1 MIDFEQLRKVYQ
13 FGKDLSI
20 KDIQAFFKAA
30 ENLSFKKKDI
40 LIQEGAQKSKV
51 FYIHKGLVRCY
62 YINDK
67 GDEITF
73 RLIPEHNIV
82 INSDLILFKK
92 SSKFYYQAIEPTKTY
107 AIDYDILQSMIAS
120 NGKYESNRKFV
131 YQELLRQAQQRIE
144 SFVLHTPEERYELYL
159 KDFPNIVNRVPD
171 KYIANVL
178 GITPVSL
185 SRIRKRIAS
194 KK

>member
-20 KDIQAFFKAA
+20 KDVQAFFKAA

-40 LIQEGAQKSKV
+40 LIQEGTQKNKV
-51 FYIHKGLVRCY
+51 FYIRKGLVRCY

-67 GDEITF
+67 GDEVTF
-73 RLIPEHNIV
+73 RLIPEQHIV

-92 SSKFYYQAIEPTKTY
+92 PSKFYYQAIESTKTY
-107 AIDYDILQSMIAS
+107 AIDYDILQSIIAS

-171 KYIANVL
+171 KYIANIL

>member
-40 LIQEGAQKSKV
+40 LIQEGTQKNKF
-51 FYIHKGLVRCY
+51 FYIRKGLVRCY

-67 GDEITF
+67 GDEVTF
-73 RLIPEHNIV
+73 RLIPEQHIV

-92 SSKFYYQAIEPTKTY
+92 PSKFYYQAIESTKTY
-107 AIDYDILQSMIAS
+107 AIDYDILQSIIAS